1 MAGIVVSQLV
11 RGGAAALPPRRG
23 DTLIVFSA
31 EPGKKALDGI
41 GTFSPFA
48 ESLGRHIGTTNV
60 EIESMLKR
68 VAAEVLERTNHFQR
82 PERLSQLT
90 RDFYFRREGQN
101 VAYEDEVSRLNAKI
115 AELQRE
121 PLARKRFTIV
131 PSDDAGRPTSI
142 VTAPPAV
149 QNSRPRGVG
158 PLSDAS
164 QMTGDAS
171 AAERNIVIAVDRTAS
186 TVIRKLRVSPN
197 GKLLALGDE
206 EGLIRIVR
214 LETLEVVATF
224 RAHNGRISDLD
235 FKPDSRILLSV
246 GQRKARS
253 NCRPIPTVELEVGL
267 LLLTAVE
274 VVPREEARHPRHT
287 LPCSLGTAQ
296 R

>member
-101 VAYEDEVSRLNAKI
+101 VAYED
-115 AELQRE
+115 
-121 PLARKRFTIV
+121 
-131 PSDDAGRPTSI
+131 
-142 VTAPPAV
+142 
-149 QNSRPRGVG
+149 
-158 PLSDAS
+158 LS
-164 QMTGDAS
+164 
-171 AAERNIVIAVDRTAS
+171 
-186 TVIRKLRVSPN
+186 
-197 GKLLALGDE
+197 
-206 EGLIRIVR
+206 LIHI
-214 LETLEVVATF
+214 
-224 RAHNGRISDLD
+224 
-235 FKPDSRILLSV
+235 
-246 GQRKARS
+246 
-253 NCRPIPTVELEVGL
+253 
-267 LLLTAVE
+267 
-274 VVPREEARHPRHT
+274 
-287 LPCSLGTAQ
+287 
-296 R
+296 